1 MIMSVEMQEEHRLR
15 VFEDTEQRG
24 ISVAECE
31 EVTGRWRKIHYEE
44 LHNYTLHQM

>member
-1 MIMSVEMQEEHRLR
+1 MVSVEKHEEHSLR
-15 VFEDTEQRG
+15 VFEDMEHRG

-31 EVTGRWRKIHYEE
+31 EVTGRWRKIRYEE